1 MTSASRGYRDWPS
14 CSNRSTNAWW
24 LKPGGQ
30 EPDPVR
36 VRADQVGQ
44 EGLRVPDR
52 MAQPEHPGERRALV
66 HRPGQH
72 GHRVAVAEQVG
83 VRADVVH
90 VPGQR
95 GGHRDGPQAAEDPA
109 DAQGVADRLAHPVPG
124 RDVEVGPGRV
134 VAADLHLV
142 DHVAGAVQRLAPVL
156 GRADRGVRARLR
168 GDPLGQPLGVG
179 QPPGTD
185 VVQREMQLAAELGVG
200 AEVGH
205 HVPGELDTARAD
217 KGHLDHS
224 SVVFHCGG
232 LRARARKNMPQRRP
246 AGCSRPGQVG
256 GRTGSDGRS
265 RAFQVVM

>member
-14 CSNRSTNAWW
+14 CSKRSTNAWW

-36 VRADQVGQ
+36 IGADQVGQ
-44 EGLRVPDR
+44 EGLGVPDR

-109 DAQGVADRLAHPVPG
+109 DAQRVADGLAHPVPG

-134 VAADLHLV
+134 VPADLHLV
-142 DHVAGAVQRLAPVL
+142 DHVAGARRAPRAGPGSRSPSRRRRDCSEIRRASRSAWASRSALMSYSERCRLAV
-156 GRADRGVRARLR
+156 
-168 GDPLGQPLGVG
+168 
-179 QPPGTD
+179 
-185 VVQREMQLAAELGVG
+185 ELGV
-200 AEVGH
+200 AAQVGH

-232 LRARARKNMPQRRP
+232 LRARARKNLPQRRP
-246 AGCSRPGQVG
+246 AGRPRLRQAVRRRAWVSRLRLVI
-256 GRTGSDGRS
+256 
-265 RAFQVVM
+265 